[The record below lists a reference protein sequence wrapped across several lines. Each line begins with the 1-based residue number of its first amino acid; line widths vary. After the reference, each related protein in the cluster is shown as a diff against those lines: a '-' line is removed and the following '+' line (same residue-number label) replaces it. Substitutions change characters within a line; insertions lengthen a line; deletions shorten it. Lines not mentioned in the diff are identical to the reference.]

1 MPHGELPDWA
11 NRRSILY
18 LGIQPQHVILPINAR
33 LCYIAVILDF
43 DTSSSLFSVDSG
55 VLFVVFDTLFLST
68 RPPMEAYIPFTLP
81 RDGGLFAALAILG
94 AGTFYI
100 FSLIIYRLYLSPIA
114 HFPGPKIVA
123 VTQWYE
129 LYYDLV
135 HRGSYLFQI
144 ERMHDK
150 YGRPL
155 SLMT

>member
-1 MPHGELPDWA
+1 
-11 NRRSILY
+11 
-18 LGIQPQHVILPINAR
+18 
-33 LCYIAVILDF
+33 
-43 DTSSSLFSVDSG
+43 
-55 VLFVVFDTLFLST
+55 
-68 RPPMEAYIPFTLP
+68 MEAYIPFTLP